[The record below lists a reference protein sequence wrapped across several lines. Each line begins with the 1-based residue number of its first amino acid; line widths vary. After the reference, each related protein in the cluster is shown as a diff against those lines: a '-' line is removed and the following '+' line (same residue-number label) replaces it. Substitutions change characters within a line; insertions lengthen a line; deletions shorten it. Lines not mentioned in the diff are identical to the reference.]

1 MQSDE
6 QQRCQMYLLVIKYIY
21 YRHSSQCS
29 GVDNSEAMMDKYCKF
44 IYTHDETQRIR
55 TQAILYN
62 IYHLALHDKWFQA
75 RDLMLMSHLQES
87 IHNADIGTQII
98 YNRTMVQL
106 GLCAFR
112 KGQME
117 DAHQALTDIQSG
129 NRARELLAQGFS
141 MARERTQD
149 QERTERRR
157 MQPYHTHIN
166 TELLECVYL
175 VSAMFLEIPYMAE
188 KEFDH
193 RRRMISKQFHYQLR
207 NSEKQAF
214 VGPPDNMREHVLAA
228 AKALKVGDWKK
239 CIDYLINPKMN
250 QKVWNL
256 FAETEKVKDMLRAYA
271 KKESLRVYLFSYSQF
286 YDNISIAWIMENF
299 DMSNSAVHSEV
310 SKMIIN
316 EELKASWDEPTN
328 SLVLHQTEP
337 TRLQNLALQL
347 SQRLNQLTETNE
359 RLCESKQGS
368 NFTAFYATRDFSGK
382 PSNRGSFSGYRG
394 GNRNNFQPRS
404 GNNFNPRHSDW
415 NRNSGQRRF

>member
-1 MQSDE
+1 MKYDPRDLKKFDSSFQSKMPTPGVTAGMFE
-6 QQRCQMYLLVIKYIY
+6 PCNQYIY

-175 VSAMFLEIPYMAE
+175 VS
-188 KEFDH
+188 D
-193 RRRMISKQFHYQLR
+193 R
-207 NSEKQAF
+207 
-214 VGPPDNMREHVLAA
+214 VL
-228 AKALKVGDWKK
+228 
-239 CIDYLINPKMN
+239 N
-250 QKVWNL
+250 
-256 FAETEKVKDMLRAYA
+256 
-271 KKESLRVYLFSYSQF
+271 
-286 YDNISIAWIMENF
+286 
-299 DMSNSAVHSEV
+299 
-310 SKMIIN
+310 
-316 EELKASWDEPTN
+316 
-328 SLVLHQTEP
+328 
-337 TRLQNLALQL
+337 
-347 SQRLNQLTETNE
+347 
-359 RLCESKQGS
+359 
-368 NFTAFYATRDFSGK
+368 
-382 PSNRGSFSGYRG
+382 
-394 GNRNNFQPRS
+394 
-404 GNNFNPRHSDW
+404 
-415 NRNSGQRRF
+415 